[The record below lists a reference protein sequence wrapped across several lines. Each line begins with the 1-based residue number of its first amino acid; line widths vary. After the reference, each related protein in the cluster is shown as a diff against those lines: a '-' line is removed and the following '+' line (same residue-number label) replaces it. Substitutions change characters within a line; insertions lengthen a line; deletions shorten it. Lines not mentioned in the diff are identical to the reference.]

1 RNRCGS
7 RGGCLPSVVPPRRL
21 PRLRSCSRARCR
33 RDQFVSGVVHAFGRV
48 LVIPDV
54 TIPRPFGARVS
65 VIRRLTAFAAV
76 SARESWAVT
85 GRFREKYLSR
95 LTGPARRYEVA
106 YVPSHSV

>member
-1 RNRCGS
+1 MTAKDG
-7 RGGCLPSVVPPRRL
+7 
-21 PRLRSCSRARCR
+21 RSQARCR

-76 SARESWAVT
+76 SAREDWAVT

-106 YVPSHSV
+106 YVPSHRV